1 MRDGVGGTHMVCD
14 AGQHSRDRSGS
25 AQYISSAL
33 VHDEK
38 GHQGFDA
45 AWQKLKGLT
54 FYKGAKL
61 LKKYIEHCPIWR
73 PYRR

>member
-1 MRDGVGGTHMVCD
+1 MAKDVFT
-14 AGQHSRDRSGS
+14 
-25 AQYISSAL
+25 L

-61 LKKYIEHCPIWR
+61 LKKYIEHCPICR
-73 PYRR
+73 ENAVPRHKPYGSPQPRHA